1 MIQRKKEIKRIFFVL
16 FFITLIFLT
25 NLQIFTNL
33 TRENNN
39 SFKNEEIENVPLTSD
54 IDNPIIGAGDDQDVR
69 IYVNNISENT
79 NDNEGYFEIPSLSS
93 EEMYL
98 SYGDFNFTFQNN
110 YTTEYIIEDDSA
122 LYADRFIW
130 YRFDRSGTYSGI
142 TITNG
147 TNLNSGT
154 FSSLTD
160 NNNVTNIR
168 IGSVSGIINFTIDAG
183 YTGRTSS
190 DLGLP
195 FNRSK
200 ILGFIAS
207 VVLSTGQD
215 VNLTIRMRDYYHANW
230 VSVVDLISIE
240 GDSNIKEI
248 KNRLVNTNL
257 NYIDLTESCY
267 IQYIF
272 ERSDLG
278 YFEIRVREFDMHA
291 IYGLEL
297 PITNDDYVALE
308 FDLKGKKST
317 INGFYAWIRTLDL
330 QEASNAEL
338 NITLYR
344 SNATII
350 RDFEKYTVGENLQ
363 AERLRPDTSSIIDTY
378 TQNYYD
384 DKLVYFEFN
393 TVNTKDLELYN
404 YFIVIKSNISESI
417 YSLVTL
423 PWTVYGDNR
432 TEQQLKI
439 TKNDGIKWENAKKTI
454 ATYTTGQLD
463 ASSFKL
469 NVTRGY
475 MPSDFKKSGGTG
487 LTIQDIPIDNLV
499 NKSYPYNESSYLT
512 WGIGRWNNI
521 FSPPIE
527 DTVSNQFQIDL
538 LWNKSIITG
547 FKFNI
552 SSYSATAYWIEAA
565 TSTYNATYTDSPKWT
580 FDFDFD
586 KINPNFN
593 EWNFKEF
600 WFTYND
606 YFNANN
612 LTDPDNNDILTEAGG
627 ETELGEDPD
636 KSKVVVNASL
646 AVDGIYYL
654 QLTSFNFIHK
664 MHSYIDYNDN
674 YYWETNGFMY
684 GDDIIVGLDIQDHN
698 KNAPKPTTEYANVTL
713 FDPNGNEVLGAEL
726 ESFSGVIHD
735 SVLSY
740 DFNNNTIFS
749 VDTSIP
755 DFGVYYLGFFWSSG
769 SAVGC
774 KRIPVYIDVYDIN
787 FISCKYSTTR
797 KQNTFNAKVENKVFD
812 NYTVL
817 IGSINETTGISQ
829 PGFYPINNSDVNEQ
843 IIYKIGSFNL
853 PILVESFM
861 QSQDILNP
869 NEQVNIKIKLSNQH
883 PFIPM
888 DISIKVQLVSF
899 MNDEMVIAENE
910 SSTINLGFSG
920 HPTDSY
926 EFDVDLTIPNL
937 NIVTK
942 EWGGF
947 NAPIR
952 LGGAKTLVTINVGNN
967 IAGVFESN
975 DYSLLSNETSANFDG
990 NIIAL
995 RVVEEATSPGIL
1007 QAFDRDECLYLPE
1020 MTSFLIN
1027 IIDQNYVSTYN
1038 QYYNQF
1044 SLILNS
1050 IFTNISINP
1059 ENPISGQIF
1068 NLSSVLTTEFGDILV
1083 SKNVSCYYNE
1093 TNSWVYIDSNFTDSK
1108 GSTKFQIDMKTLNY
1122 EDDLLLQLRWEGE
1135 PLINGVSKNVT
1146 VDIFL
1151 QSNNLSISFRQ
1162 NEALIYEN
1170 RDTTISVI
1178 LHNIGKSNLQILA
1191 SDINIQINN
1200 GLHFSIVEIDY
1211 LKLSYLTPGETS
1223 HIIIKIKITEINK
1236 VNISI
1241 SITAQNILTKE
1252 NLTVTKYQI
1261 FEVFDPPFYYYF
1273 SDYLIFL
1280 IFGLFV
1286 LIWVITLLYVRRVKK
1301 KIETPIEEPAK
1312 KKPRKGRY
1320 VLVSD
1325 LKKEPSKEPKK
1336 LTPIPKKVA
1345 KEIEEPKEVKKKK
1358 VTDLDSLL
1366 EEKGL
1371 GEKKKKSKK

>member
-1 MIQRKKEIKRIFFVL
+1 MIQRKKELKRIFFVL
-16 FFITLIFLT
+16 FFIIIIFLT

-33 TRENNN
+33 NLEKNN
-39 SFKNEEIENVPLTSD
+39 SFENKEIESVPLTSD
-54 IDNPIIGAGDDQDVR
+54 IDDPIIGAGDDQDVR

-79 NDNEGYFEIPSLSS
+79 NDNQGYFEIPSLSS

-98 SYGDFNFTFQNN
+98 SYGDFNFSFQNN
-110 YTTEYIIEDDSA
+110 YTTEYIIEDDDA
-122 LYADRFIW
+122 LYANNFIR
-130 YRFDRSGTYSGI
+130 YQFNPSGTDSGI

-154 FSSLTD
+154 FSRLTD
-160 NNNVTNIR
+160 NDNATNIR
-168 IGSVSGIINFTIDAG
+168 IGAVSGIINFTIGAD
-183 YTGRTSS
+183 YTGRLSS
-190 DLGLP
+190 PPLNLP
-195 FNRSK
+195 FNRSR

-207 VVLSTGQD
+207 LVLSADQD
-215 VNLTIRMRDYYHANW
+215 VNLTIRMRDYYHSNW
-230 VSVVDLISIE
+230 VSVVDSISIK
-240 GDSNIKEI
+240 GDSNIREI

-257 NYIDLTESCY
+257 NFIDLTESCY

-278 YFEIRVREFDMHA
+278 YFEIRVREFDMPSTYA
-291 IYGLEL
+291 IDL
-297 PITNDDYVALE
+297 PITNNDYVALE

-317 INGFYAWIRTLDL
+317 VNGFYAWIRTLNL
-330 QEASNAEL
+330 SEAANAEL

-344 SNATII
+344 SNTTTI

-363 AERLRPDTSSIIDTY
+363 AESLRPDTSSIIDSY
-378 TQNYYD
+378 IQNYYD

-393 TVNTKDLELYN
+393 TANTKDLELYN
-404 YFIVIKSNISESI
+404 YFIVIKSNISKSI

-439 TKNDGIKWENAKKTI
+439 TENNGIKWKNAKKTI
-454 ATYTTGQLD
+454 ATYITGQLD

-469 NVTRGY
+469 NITRGY
-475 MPSDFKKSGGTG
+475 MPSDFKKSGGDV
-487 LTIQDIPIDNLV
+487 LTIQDIPVDNLV

-512 WGIGRWNNI
+512 WGIGRWNNS
-521 FSPPIE
+521 FSPSIE
-527 DTVSNQFQIDL
+527 DTVANQFQIDL
-538 LWNKSIITG
+538 SWNKSIITG
-547 FKFNI
+547 FKFNVT
-552 SSYSATAYWIEAA
+552 YSATAYWIEAA

-586 KINPNFN
+586 KVNPNFN

-600 WFTYND
+600 WFIYND

-612 LTDPDNNDILTEAGG
+612 LTDPGTNEKLPEVGG
-627 ETELGEDPD
+627 ETKLDEDPN
-636 KSKVVVNASL
+636 KNKVVVNASI
-646 AVDGIYYL
+646 AIDGIYSL
-654 QLTSFNFIHK
+654 KLTSFNFIHR
-664 MHSYIDYNDN
+664 MHSYIDYYGD
-674 YYWETNGFMY
+674 YWETNGFMF
-684 GDDIIVGLDIQDHN
+684 GDDITVSLDIQDHN
-698 KNAPKPTTEYANVTL
+698 QNAPKPTTEYAKVIL
-713 FDPNGNEVLGAEL
+713 FDPNGNEVLSAEL

-749 VDTSIP
+749 VDTSIS
-755 DFGVYYLGFFWSSG
+755 DFGVYSLGYFWSSG

-774 KRIPVYIDVYDIN
+774 KKISVYIDVYDID
-787 FISCKYSTTR
+787 FISCIYSLNS
-797 KQNTFNAKVENKVFD
+797 KKNNFNAKVENKVFD

-829 PGFYPINNSDVNEQ
+829 PGFYSINNSEVNEQ
-843 IIYKIGSFNL
+843 IIYEIGGHEL

-861 QSQDILNP
+861 QDQDILNP
-869 NEQVNIKIKLSNQH
+869 NEQVNIKMKLSNRH

-888 DISIKVQLVSF
+888 DISIDVQLVSF
-899 MNDEMVIAENE
+899 MNDEMIIAEAT
-910 SSTINLGFSG
+910 SSTVRLGFSG
-920 HPTDSY
+920 DPSDSY

-942 EWGGF
+942 EWEGV
-947 NAPIR
+947 NAPVR
-952 LGGAKTLVTINVGNN
+952 LGGAKTLVTINVDNN
-967 IAGVFESN
+967 VAGVFESSY
-975 DYSLLSNETSANFDG
+975 YSLLSNETSANFDG

-995 RVVEEATSPGIL
+995 RIVEEATSKGIL

-1038 QYYNQF
+1038 QYYHEF

-1050 IFTNISINP
+1050 KFTNISINP

-1068 NLSSVLTTEFGDILV
+1068 NLSSVLTTEFGDILA

-1093 TNSWVYIDSNFTDSK
+1093 SGSWVYIDSEFTDSK
-1108 GSTKFQIDMKTLNY
+1108 GSTIFLIDMKTLNY
-1122 EDDLLLQLRWEGE
+1122 EDDLLFQLRWEGE

-1146 VDIFL
+1146 VNIFL
-1151 QSNNLSISFRQ
+1151 QSNDLSISIRK
-1162 NEALIYEN
+1162 NEVLIYEN

-1178 LHNIGKSNLQILA
+1178 LNNKGVSNLQVLVSEIK
-1191 SDINIQINN
+1191 IQINE
-1200 GLHFSIVEIDY
+1200 GLQFSIVEIDY
-1211 LKLSYLTPGETS
+1211 LKLSHLAPGETS
-1223 HIIIKIKITEINK
+1223 RIIIKIKITEIK
-1236 VNISI
+1236 KFNISI
-1241 SITAQNILTKE
+1241 SVTAQNILTKE
-1252 NLTVTKYQI
+1252 NITVTEYKIYD
-1261 FEVFDPPFYYYF
+1261 VFDTPFYYYF

-1280 IFGLFV
+1280 IVGLFV

-1301 KIETPIEEPAK
+1301 KIEAPIEEPVK

-1336 LTPIPKKVA
+1336 LIPIPKKVTE
-1345 KEIEEPKEVKKKK
+1345 EIEEPKEVKKKK
-1358 VTDLDSLL
+1358 ITDLDSLL

-1371 GEKKKKSKK
+1371 SDKKKKSKK